1 MRECL
6 KKLKVACTDVDDVKW
21 ATNVEASGWLEN
33 IKLVLTCAIFM
44 VELIDKKKAS
54 ILCHCRCELNFVVV
68 FLYVLQALFSDGWDR
83 TSQLTSLAML
93 MLDGYYRTLR
103 GFMVLIEKEW
113 VSFGHKFRERS
124 GHGDSNHKN
133 DQQAPIF
140 LQFIDCVWQILTQFP
155 CSFEFNTHLLVF
167 LMDSLHSCQY
177 GTFLFDNEKERE
189 EAHVREETTSV
200 WSYVLNNLDEFTNVY
215 YKENSENIL
224 IPNVSRA
231 RIQLWREYYLRWNWP
246 AKSHYLRFHQ
256 YFPSEET
263 STLMVSQNTR
273 ISRSL
278 SGLASSASS
287 APSSAAAAA
296 TVTPNAGKEEE
307 SQGEG
312 EGSPDDSILVDEEDQ
327 QPSEKTGNGSELTED
342 QPCSSQNGDDGD
354 EDEEEEVVFDASD
367 LDSPRNLPS
376 SDSIPRKK
384 EAPFDQRSLSLP
396 AVHQHPPQVSPPSAD
411 DDDDDE
417 EVAFVMVQPERESS
431 GNNNTTTLNN
441 DDKEEGKGESDG
453 GKQEQAVTAATE
465 GGPNEKESPVVEH
478 VAQNHGAVP
487 KEGTS

>member
-167 LMDSLHSCQY
+167 MMDSLHSCQY

-296 TVTPNAGKEEE
+296 VTPNASKEEE
-307 SQGEG
+307 GQGEG
-312 EGSPDDSILVDEEDQ
+312 EGSADDSILVEEEYQ